1 MARWITLF
9 HFENNVWKNEK
20 TKYSKTTIINYND
33 HISIYKYYKLIVK
46 KVRIKL

>member
-9 HFENNVWKNEK
+9 LFENKVWKNEK
-20 TKYSKTTIINYND
+20 TKYSKITKTNYSV
-33 HISIYKYYKLIVK
+33 HKSIYKYYKLIVK